1 MTVWLMV
8 DLVGCDDHTLFAVEV
23 ETGAEVSGLL
33 RLADLSQQVSSRG
46 CMPRLTV
53 ERLAGPPAKPAD
65 ECEDETPAFPL
76 VEESAER

>member
-1 MTVWLMV
+1 MGSWILA
-8 DLVGCDDHTLFAVEV
+8 DLVGCDDHTRFAVEV

-33 RLADLSQQVSSRG
+33 RLADLSRQVSSYG

-65 ECEDETPAFPL
+65 KYEDETPAFPL
-76 VEESAER
+76 IEEGAER